1 MFRVRPIN
9 RFSYKSMNR
18 FRLNSPIQTDPNY
31 YFSWTNGKYSQV
43 DICCPVLSN
52 YSFQESNAILTT
64 NDYLYVQFIS

>member
-31 YFSWTNGKYSQV
+31 YFS
-43 DICCPVLSN
+43 
-52 YSFQESNAILTT
+52 
-64 NDYLYVQFIS
+64 